1 MVNSN
6 NYVTGRNFLLT
17 CNPVSL
23 EYYTDIKEYLCG
35 LRGMQYYLCTEHH
48 GQAQQHYHIFV
59 QYQNTKKLVFERL
72 HGCHVEK
79 CFGSAQKNIAYC
91 KCEDEGHRR
100 AEVTATVID
109 EEGTPR
115 LKGGNYTVGYLK
127 ELSDDDELPAVF
139 YNTWKKVKRDNQVV
153 RAKDYRKNIKVYWI
167 QGPSGVGKTN
177 KAIDLATEFE
187 EVHDCGT
194 DFIKFVNGFY
204 LGTTTNSRVAIYD
217 DFRDNHMSASEFI
230 NLIDYNKHW
239 MNIKGDSVLNNYNL
253 IIITSVQKFSR
264 IFRNVDDEP
273 RAQWER
279 RVEVID
285 MFPPER
291 AYVGGLPVGYHT
303 DFNDFSYSVEDSS
316 DNTHVVIN

>member
-48 GQAQQHYHIFV
+48 GQQQQHYHIFV

-100 AEVTATVID
+100 ANVTATTID

-153 RAKDYRKNIKVYWI
+153 RARDYRKNIKVYWI

-239 MNIKGDSVLNNYNL
+239 MNIKGDSFLNNYNL